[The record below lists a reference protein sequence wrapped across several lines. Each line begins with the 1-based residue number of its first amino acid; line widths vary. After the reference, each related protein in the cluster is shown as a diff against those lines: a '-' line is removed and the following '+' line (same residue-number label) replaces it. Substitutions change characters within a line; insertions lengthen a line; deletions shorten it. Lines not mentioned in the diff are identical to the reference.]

1 MRTGADEVPYDMP
14 RGGTTSAIVSFGS
27 TFDAPPVVMITSTS
41 VLRDA
46 VVSVGAK
53 TTTDFEVILS
63 ASRNSSAPNLAGTYT
78 FDWVAVAR

>member
-1 MRTGADEVPYDMP
+1 
-14 RGGTTSAIVSFGS
+14 
-27 TFDAPPVVMITSTS
+27 
-41 VLRDA
+41 

-63 ASRNSSAPNLAGTYT
+63 VSRNSSAPNLAGTYT